1 MIRKFFNTEGDGGT
15 GGSPAP
21 IDFSAGWQPAEPVT
35 ADPKAPETGGGGGGT
50 GGEEPPAP
58 PEGGKEPKPAGEG
71 GETGK
76 KPETGK
82 PAATEPTPASV
93 DWKEAIKKADRKEV
107 LSTIGEKS
115 ELLKALGVDD
125 FTMKILD
132 HIEKG
137 GDPAEFIK
145 VNSVDYSKISDDD
158 AIMAGIREDNPGA
171 PESVIKKIFDKEME
185 KYETD
190 PDVYDQETVEYGNY
204 LKKGTADKYRN
215 QLIEKQKNFAIP
227 AAKAPEPAAPAVDPA
242 EQAKIDEINLK
253 ISESETTKKLIS
265 DKKITIGGKDGYKFE
280 IENPQDYV
288 DYATG
293 KKNLFSKFAK
303 DDGSVDLDLFYATVA
318 FIENREKY
326 DSAAIGHG
334 MTKANRTEIE
344 TPGPGER
351 VDPVTGKVVL
361 SDWQTLEAANKT
373 Y

>member
-15 GGSPAP
+15 GGNPAP
-21 IDFSAGWQPAEPVT
+21 IDFSTGWQNAEP
-35 ADPKAPETGGGGGGT
+35 ASAEPINPETGNEGDGGSGSAD
-50 GGEEPPAP
+50 PA
-58 PEGGKEPKPAGEG
+58 KPAGGEKPKAEG
-71 GETGK
+71 GEGNPGK
-76 KPETGK
+76 APETGK
-82 PAATEPTPASV
+82 PAATEPTPAPV
-93 DWKEAIKKADRKEV
+93 DWKEAIKKADHKEV
-107 LSTIGEKS
+107 LSTIGDKP
-115 ELLKALGVDD
+115 ELLKALGVPD
-125 FTMKILD
+125 FALKMLD

-137 GDPAEFIK
+137 GDPADFIK
-145 VNSVDYSKISDDD
+145 INSVDYSKMTDDD
-158 AIMAGIREDNPGA
+158 AILAGIREENPGA
-171 PESVIKKIFDKEME
+171 PEAVIKKIFDKEME

-190 PDVYDQETVEYGNY
+190 PDVYDPETVEYGNY

-215 QLIEKQKNFAIP
+215 QLIEKQKQFAIP
-227 AAKAPEPAAPAVDPA
+227 AAKAPETAAPAVDPA

-265 DKKITIGGKDGYKFE
+265 DKKIFIGGKDGHKFD

-303 DDGSVDLDLFYATVA
+303 EDGSVDLDLFYATVA

-326 DSAAIGHG
+326 ESAAIGHG
-334 MTKANRTEIE
+334 MTKANRAEIE

-351 VDPVTGKVVL
+351 IDPITGKVVL
-361 SDWQTLEAANKT
+361 SDWQQLEAANKR